1 MGAMT
6 KPEFVYV
13 IYIEAPKQR
22 VWDALT
28 QGEHTVHF
36 WSRYVQSDWKVGAR
50 VEFLRADKSKLSHD
64 GVVLEIDPPS
74 RLVMTFDVTA
84 EGMAEPPSR
93 VTYDLSEQHG
103 ATKLI
108 VTHDQFPPDSKVLP
122 SISSGWPHILSS
134 MKSYLELGE
143 AMAMTGAMRRER
155 GE

>member
-1 MGAMT
+1 MS

-13 IYIEAPKQR
+13 IYIETPIQR

-36 WSRYVQSDWKVGAR
+36 WSRYVQSDWTVGAR

-64 GVVLEIDPPS
+64 GVVLEIDPPN

-84 EGMAEPPSR
+84 EGLPEPASR
-93 VTYDLSEQHG
+93 VTYELSEQHG
-103 ATKLI
+103 ATKLT
-108 VTHDQFPPDSKVLP
+108 VTHDQFPPGSKVLP
-122 SISSGWPHILSS
+122 SISNGWPAILSS
-134 MKSYLELGE
+134 MKSYLERGAPME
-143 AMAMTGAMRRER
+143 MTGAMRKAR